1 MGKFERGRQW
11 PTLIRALS
19 LPSFRFRLDP
29 PRGSRAIAASMRF
42 SALRLEMR
50 SMGPN
55 NVHQWIVPVR
65 RHMHMSLPSARR
77 LPGAKA
83 GQ

>member
-29 PRGSRAIAASMRF
+29 PRGSRAIAASM
-42 SALRLEMR
+42 SLL
-50 SMGPN
+50 GPN
-55 NVHQWIVPVR
+55 GAGKIKPR
-65 RHMHMSLPSARR
+65 RTKSICRGLERAYFGSEA
-77 LPGAKA
+77 A
-83 GQ
+83 